1 MTLKH
6 ISVKNLLRRKGK
18 AFFVLAGLVIGVSTV
33 VGIIS
38 FVEATTSDINHKLE
52 KYGANILIVPKTEN
66 LTLTYGGLS
75 LGGVSFEMQEIRQE
89 ELARVNSIKNARN
102 IAAIGPLV
110 LGVANVDSHKVLV
123 AGVDFKVSGILK
135 PWWQLQGKEPDE
147 NGVILG
153 AEAARIL
160 NLGTGDHLQIKGRDF
175 AVSGILLPTGSQD
188 DQLVFTR
195 LSTAQ
200 SLFDKDGRV
209 SMAEVAALCQDC
221 PIEAM
226 VKQIS
231 DAVPGAKV
239 MAIQQVVKGRMEA
252 LGQFKKFSYGISGVI
267 LLIGSLVVLVTMMG
281 SVRERTDEIGIFRAI
296 GFRRR
301 HIMEIVFVEAAIV
314 SGLAGILGYLLGWG
328 VTKTAVL
335 FFIEGHS
342 GFVPFNLELA
352 TGAFILALLL
362 GLVSSAY
369 PAIIASRLDPT
380 EALRAL

>member
-18 AFFVLAGLVIGVSTV
+18 AFFVLTGLVIGVSTV

-38 FVEATTSDINHKLE
+38 FVEATTSDINRKLE
-52 KYGANILIVPKTEN
+52 KYGANILIVPRTEN

-89 ELARVNSIKNARN
+89 ELARVNSIKNVRN
-102 IAAIGPLV
+102 IAALGPLV

-160 NLGTGDHLQIKGRDF
+160 NLGTGDHLQIKGRGF

-231 DAVPGAKV
+231 DA
-239 MAIQQVVKGRMEA
+239 
-252 LGQFKKFSYGISGVI
+252 L
-267 LLIGSLVVLVTMMG
+267 
-281 SVRERTDEIGIFRAI
+281 
-296 GFRRR
+296 
-301 HIMEIVFVEAAIV
+301 
-314 SGLAGILGYLLGWG
+314 
-328 VTKTAVL
+328 
-335 FFIEGHS
+335 
-342 GFVPFNLELA
+342 
-352 TGAFILALLL
+352 
-362 GLVSSAY
+362 
-369 PAIIASRLDPT
+369 
-380 EALRAL
+380 